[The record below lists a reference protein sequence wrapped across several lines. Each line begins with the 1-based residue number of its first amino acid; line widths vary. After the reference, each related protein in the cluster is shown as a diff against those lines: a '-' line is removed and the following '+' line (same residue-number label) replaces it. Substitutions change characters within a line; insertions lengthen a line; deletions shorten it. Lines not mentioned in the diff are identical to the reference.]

1 MTVVSA
7 DPIEATTS
15 HLAAAVWFPT
25 SAGPHKAVARWSDLT
40 FTALMEE
47 ARAGRPGAFVRESMS
62 LFRHPPEQQPWA
74 AAVGDVRSARPDEL
88 PPGYRYGLR
97 YAVPL
102 VEMPLYLPDLLR
114 RVISRNVDLTSR
126 RVSHLG
132 DLVDLSP
139 DVVVNAAGLAAGGL
153 VGDGTT
159 YPVRGQIVRVAN
171 PGLALSVRDEEHP
184 VGARS
189 DSSSTRT
196 SRRCP

>member
-1 MTVVSA
+1 
-7 DPIEATTS
+7 
-15 HLAAAVWFPT
+15 
-25 SAGPHKAVARWSDLT
+25 
-40 FTALMEE
+40 
-47 ARAGRPGAFVRESMS
+47 
-62 LFRHPPEQQPWA
+62 
-74 AAVGDVRSARPDEL
+74 
-88 PPGYRYGLR
+88 
-97 YAVPL
+97 
-102 VEMPLYLPDLLR
+102 MPLYLPDLLR